1 MENNYFFIENKI
13 NVKNKNDKILLK
25 NINLKIDNE
34 FIYLNNEI
42 CINFKEIIF
51 SAINKNE
58 KYVMINTKNKINK
71 INENNIFFYF
81 DDLNKC
87 LKCFEHINNCL
98 DLNSIDDEDEEE
110 NYDENF
116 DFLDKIEIKN
126 EIENFDNN
134 NNINL
139 NYKKKNYDIN
149 DYIEYD
155 TKNTIDYL

>member
-13 NVKNKNDKILLK
+13 KIKNKNDQILLK

-34 FIYLNNEI
+34 YIYFNNEI
-42 CINFKEIIF
+42 YINFKEIIF
-51 SAINKNE
+51 NAINKNE

-71 INENNIFFYF
+71 INENNILIYF
-81 DDLNKC
+81 EDLNKC

-98 DLNSIDDEDEEE
+98 DLNPINDEDEED
-110 NYDENF
+110 NYEENF
-116 DFLDKIEIKN
+116 DFLDRIEIKN
-126 EIENFDNN
+126 EIENYDNIN
-134 NNINL
+134 DINL
-139 NYKKKNYDIN
+139 NNIKKNYDIN